1 MRFSEQWLREWVDPD
16 VDVATLTRDL
26 SMMGL
31 EVDAVEAAAPAFSGV
46 VVGRVTTVEA
56 HPQADNLSV
65 CTVDDGSGK
74 ALSVVC
80 GAPNVA
86 AGMKAPF
93 ARVGAVLPNG
103 VEVSAAEV
111 RGTHSQGMLCSAAEL
126 GLSED
131 ADGLLTL
138 ADDATVGAD
147 LRDYARLDDRIIDVE
162 LTPDRGDCL
171 SIRGIARDLAARY
184 RLAPEAPRIDPVGAV
199 TEAAHSVH
207 IEAPDACPRYCGRV
221 IEGVNPQAPTPDW
234 MAERLRR
241 SGVRPIAALVDI
253 TNYVMLELGQPM
265 HAFDR
270 DRLRGD
276 VRVRWS
282 QQDEGIALLDE
293 RSVATDGRTLVI
305 ADDRGPIALAGIM
318 GGSETAV
325 GYDTRTIFLES
336 ACFLPWALAGRAR
349 HYIAHTDSSHRFER
363 GVDFELSPVAIER
376 ATKLILEIAGGQ
388 PGPAVD
394 TVEQDRLP
402 SRAPFAL
409 RSDRISRLL
418 GFEIGAEEIE
428 ATLAA
433 LGIAAERN
441 EAGWQVTPPSWR
453 YDLEL
458 EADVIEEVVRIHGC
472 DRVPR
477 TQPQH
482 TARIEAGSEQDVPLA
497 RLRQTLVE
505 RGWFEAVTYSF
516 VDPEL
521 QQRFDPEVEPL
532 PLANPISSDM
542 SVMRTHLWPG
552 LISALRH
559 NRNRQLER
567 VRLFET
573 GLRFVP
579 ERDAEGGLAQIPAL
593 AGIADGPVWPEQWD
607 APARPVDFYDVKGD
621 LEALM
626 AQVGPERFAFV
637 PAEHPALHPGQT
649 ARIDAD
655 GQPCGWLGALHP
667 RLSQALDLAAAPIL
681 FELDLAALSRAILPT
696 PEAVSKFPS
705 IRRDLAVI
713 VDEAVTAA
721 GLLGSVREVAPEE
734 LRDAFVFDVYRG
746 QGVDSGRKSL
756 ALGLILQGSSRTLTD
771 GEVEAASARIVS
783 HLQSTHGATL
793 RE

>member
-1 MRFSEQWLREWVDPD
+1 MRFSEQWLREWVDPK
-16 VDVATLTRDL
+16 VDVTTLTRDL

-46 VVGRVTTVEA
+46 VVAEVIAVES
-56 HPQADNLSV
+56 HPQADNLRLCS
-65 CTVDDGSGK
+65 VDDGSGK

-80 GAPNVA
+80 GAPNVV
-86 AGMKAPF
+86 AGMKAPL

-103 VEVSAAEV
+103 IEVSEAEV
-111 RGTHSQGMLCSAAEL
+111 RGTRSQGMLCSAAEL

-131 ADGLLTL
+131 SDGLLAL

-147 LRDYARLDDRIIDVE
+147 LRDYARLDDRIIEVE

-171 SIRGIARDLAARY
+171 SIRGIARDLGARY
-184 RLAPEAPRIDPVGAV
+184 RATPRTPDIDPVAAV
-199 TEAAHSVH
+199 TDASQAVR
-207 IEAPDACPRYCGRV
+207 IEAPDACPRYCGRI
-221 IEGVNPQAPTPDW
+221 IEGVDPQAPTPDW
-234 MAERLRR
+234 MVERLRR

-265 HAFDR
+265 HAFDCE
-270 DRLRGD
+270 RLQGD

-282 QQDEGIALLDE
+282 QKGEGIALLDE
-293 RSVATDGRTLVI
+293 RSVTTDERTLVI

-318 GGSETAV
+318 GGADTAV
-325 GYDTRTIFLES
+325 GDDTRTIFLES
-336 ACFLPWALAGRAR
+336 ACFLPSALAGRAR

-363 GVDFELSPVAIER
+363 GVDFELAPVAIER
-376 ATKLILEIAGGQ
+376 ATALILEIAGGR
-388 PGPAVD
+388 PGPVVD
-394 TVEQDRLP
+394 TVEQGALP
-402 SRAPFAL
+402 AREPFAL
-409 RSDRISRLL
+409 RAERIGRLL
-418 GFEIGAEEIE
+418 GFDIATDEIE

-433 LGIAAERN
+433 LGIAAERT
-441 EAGWQVTPPSWR
+441 ADGWRVTPPSWR

-458 EADVIEEVVRIHGC
+458 EADVIEEIVRVHGC

-477 TQPQH
+477 TQPRH
-482 TARIEAGSEQDVPLA
+482 TARIGSGSEQDVPLA

-505 RGWFEAVTYSF
+505 HDWFEAVTYSF
-516 VDPEL
+516 VDPAL

-532 PLANPISSDM
+532 PLANPIASDM
-542 SVMRTHLWPG
+542 AVMRTHLWPS
-552 LISALRH
+552 LINALQH

-579 ERDAEGGLAQIPAL
+579 QRGAEGDLAQIPAL
-593 AGIADGPVWPEQWD
+593 AGIANGPVWPEQWG

-626 AQVGPERFAFV
+626 AQVGSERFAFV
-637 PAEHPALHPGQT
+637 RAEHPALHPGQT
-649 ARIDAD
+649 ARIEAD
-655 GQPCGWLGALHP
+655 GAACGWLGALHP
-667 RLSQALDLAAAPIL
+667 RLQQALDLAATPIL
-681 FELDLAALSRAILPT
+681 FELDLAAFARASLPA

-713 VDEAVTAA
+713 VDESVMAA
-721 GLLGSVREVAPEE
+721 GLLESVREVAPAE

-771 GEVEAASARIVS
+771 SEVEAASARILS
-783 HLQSTHGATL
+783 HLQCTHGATL

>member
-46 VVGRVTTVEA
+46 VVAEVIAVEP
-56 HPQADNLSV
+56 HPQADNLRLCS
-65 CTVDDGSGK
+65 VDDGSGK

-93 ARVGAVLPNG
+93 ARVGAALPNG

-111 RGTHSQGMLCSAAEL
+111 RGTRSQGMLCSAAEL
-126 GLSED
+126 GLAED
-131 ADGLLTL
+131 ADGLLAL

-184 RLAPEAPRIDPVGAV
+184 RLTPQAPRIDPVPDSEDASQAV
-199 TEAAHSVH
+199 R

-221 IEGVNPQAPTPDW
+221 IEGVDPQAPTPDW

-270 DRLRGD
+270 EQLRGD

-282 QQDEGIALLDE
+282 QAGERIGLLDE
-293 RSVATDGRTLVI
+293 RSVTTDERTLVI

-325 GYDTRTIFLES
+325 GDETQTIFLES

-363 GVDFELSPVAIER
+363 GVDFELAPVAIER
-376 ATKLILEIAGGQ
+376 ATALIMEIAGGR

-394 TVEQDRLP
+394 TVERGALP
-402 SRAPFAL
+402 AREPFAL
-409 RSDRISRLL
+409 RAQRIGRLL
-418 GFEIGAEEIE
+418 GFDIGADEVE

-433 LGIAAERN
+433 LGIVAERT
-441 EAGWQVTPPSWR
+441 EEGWLVTPPSWR

-458 EADVIEEVVRIHGC
+458 EADVIEEIVRVHGC

-482 TARIEAGSEQDVPLA
+482 IARIGAGSEQDVPLS

-505 RGWFEAVTYSF
+505 RDWFEAVTYSF
-516 VDPEL
+516 IDPAL
-521 QQRFDPEVEPL
+521 QQRFDPEIEPL
-532 PLANPISSDM
+532 PLANPIASDM
-542 SVMRTHLWPG
+542 AVMRTHIWPG
-552 LISALRH
+552 LINSLQY

-567 VRLFET
+567 VRLFEA

-579 ERDAEGGLAQIPAL
+579 DSTAEGGLAKIPAL
-593 AGIADGPVWPEQWD
+593 AGIADGPVWPEQWG
-607 APARPVDFYDVKGD
+607 ASARPV
-621 LEALM
+621 L
-626 AQVGPERFAFV
+626 
-637 PAEHPALHPGQT
+637 
-649 ARIDAD
+649 
-655 GQPCGWLGALHP
+655 
-667 RLSQALDLAAAPIL
+667 
-681 FELDLAALSRAILPT
+681 
-696 PEAVSKFPS
+696 
-705 IRRDLAVI
+705 RR
-713 VDEAVTAA
+713 
-721 GLLGSVREVAPEE
+721 
-734 LRDAFVFDVYRG
+734 
-746 QGVDSGRKSL
+746 QG
-756 ALGLILQGSSRTLTD
+756 
-771 GEVEAASARIVS
+771 
-783 HLQSTHGATL
+783 
-793 RE
+793 